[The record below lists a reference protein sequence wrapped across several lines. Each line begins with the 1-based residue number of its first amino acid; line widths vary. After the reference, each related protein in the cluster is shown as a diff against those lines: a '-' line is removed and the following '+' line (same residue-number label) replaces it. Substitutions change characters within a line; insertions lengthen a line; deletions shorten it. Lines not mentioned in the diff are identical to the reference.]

1 MGSIC
6 RYKEEGNTL
15 AKNEDEPEREV
26 IKINDTD
33 SNN

>member
-15 AKNEDEPEREV
+15 ARNENEPEKEV
-26 IKINDTD
+26 IKVNDGESD
-33 SNN
+33 N